1 MIALALVLLAA
12 PAAPA
17 PLDFTAQTLRTEP
30 KERRAFLDDAVQIAR
45 GDLVVRGDHAVAEF
59 AQEAPAAKPGKGKKK
74 PRNAPA
80 GEPGLLGSEV
90 RRFVIDGN
98 VRVQRGSRTAEAE
111 HGELDNE
118 AQVLVLTGG
127 KNEDPVLR
135 DGPETLTGER
145 IQMRLDS
152 EDVHVVRPRI
162 VLHRSMTENGEEKAA
177 SPTRVEAAKLFLD
190 RSERLAHFTEDV
202 VVRRG
207 DMTVRGPRMDARYD
221 KSGEVTHLFLSGGVE
236 MRQGDRRAVA
246 QKADYDP
253 KARELVLSG
262 QPRLFDRGDTLAG
275 DRIVVNLDSH
285 EVQVDRA
292 HGLLRAKSPL
302 AAGAPR

>member
-1 MIALALVLLAA
+1 MSPPA
-12 PAAPA
+12 PALPAPPPPPA
-17 PLDFTAQTLRTEP
+17 PLDFIAQSLRTEP
-30 KERRAFLDDAVQIAR
+30 KERRAFLDDAVQISR

-59 AQEAPAAKPGKGKKK
+59 AQEGPAAKPGKGKKK
-74 PRNAPA
+74 PRPA
-80 GEPGLLGSEV
+80 PGLLGSEV
-90 RRFVIDGN
+90 RRFVVDGN
-98 VRVQRGSRTAEAE
+98 VRVQRGGRTAEAE

-162 VLHRSMTENGEEKAA
+162 VLHRSMTESGDEKAP

-202 VVRRG
+202 VVRRS
-207 DMTVRGPRMDARYD
+207 DMTVRGPRMDA
-221 KSGEVTHLFLSGGVE
+221 
-236 MRQGDRRAVA
+236 
-246 QKADYDP
+246 
-253 KARELVLSG
+253 
-262 QPRLFDRGDTLAG
+262 
-275 DRIVVNLDSH
+275 
-285 EVQVDRA
+285 
-292 HGLLRAKSPL
+292 
-302 AAGAPR
+302 